1 MARTPNINTIATGQR
16 IRELMDENGYTTKD
30 LQEIFGFNYRTAFYK
45 WFDGRSL
52 PTVDNLVVLA
62 RLFGCGVDDILV
74 LC

>member
-1 MARTPNINTIATGQR
+1 MARTPCINTIATGQK

-30 LQEIFGFNYRTAFYK
+30 LQEVFGFNNRTAFYK

-52 PTVDNLVVLA
+52 PTVDNLVILA
-62 RLFGCGVDDILV
+62 WLFGCGVDDILV